1 MTNRLILKLSAILIA
16 LCSPIILQAQESTPV
31 GAKNDIKVTLLSL
44 GSGSSRFTYER
55 AIDPKHSAEITIGIV
70 GMGWDWINHSDPKG
84 YIVKLAPKWNIH
96 PVGRSNSPLS
106 GFYLKPELIYANY
119 AYSYG
124 YKERYAEEAYVRETT
139 SQLALLA
146 EGGFQIVADWFVF
159 DIYVGVGPSFGT
171 GNRNNYY
178 HGFMNFPADGHVAF
192 TSGFRIGVAF

>member
-16 LCSPIILQAQESTPV
+16 LCLPIIPQAQESTPV